1 VIGPRRAE
9 AEVEAEL
16 KRSRRADV
24 GYGDR
29 GGGVIGDTRGWP
41 GAEVE
46 VEAEAEPEADMMR
59 LMIEEEEERKKIR
72 ASSKQTFY
80 NAC

>member
-1 VIGPRRAE
+1 VIGPRRVE
-9 AEVEAEL
+9 VEVEAEL
-16 KRSRRADV
+16 KRLRRANV
-24 GYGDR
+24 SCGDR
-29 GGGVIGDTRGWP
+29 GGGVISDTRGRL

-46 VEAEAEPEADMMR
+46 VEAEVEPEVDIIK